1 MTLHS
6 KTSFQTMSMDGITSL
21 EGNWGVIN
29 WS

>member
-21 EGNWGVIN
+21 EGN
-29 WS
+29 